1 MLLLDLSLNI
11 PKIKDE
17 SGIETGVNH
26 IYITMACA
34 HFVYV
39 QKLVC
44 YIRFVKYYYINDALK
59 SLTNLGKTTH
69 RLAHPLVPL
78 KQQKILNPS
87 V

>member
-34 HFVYV
+34 HFIYV

-44 YIRFVKYYYINDALK
+44 YIRFVKYYYINDAM
-59 SLTNLGKTTH
+59 
-69 RLAHPLVPL
+69 
-78 KQQKILNPS
+78 
-87 V
+87 